1 MEPRE
6 QWWRLRAGQIRERFY
21 TEFWKFGGLKL
32 QEMQQSRQEVGV
44 YLQTINPFFVTVLP
58 SIESEDMVVPLK
70 DNCLAGKLCFKIKT
84 NKIWICFARHQ
95 PLCGIV
101 GTWRRENFLNASKA
115 LSPACCIISIEATH
129 CIWTGIF
136 VLFGE
141 GLPKCVLVE
150 HWLPQGFLHARIHN
164 DR

>member
-1 MEPRE
+1 MKIKSRTDPRAILYRILEVWGVKASGNATE
-6 QWWRLRAGQIRERFY
+6 QAGGRCLSP
-21 TEFWKFGGLKL
+21 K
-32 QEMQQSRQEVGV
+32 
-44 YLQTINPFFVTVLP
+44 TINPFFVTVLP

-129 CIWTGIF
+129 CI
-136 VLFGE
+136 
-141 GLPKCVLVE
+141 
-150 HWLPQGFLHARIHN
+150 
-164 DR
+164 